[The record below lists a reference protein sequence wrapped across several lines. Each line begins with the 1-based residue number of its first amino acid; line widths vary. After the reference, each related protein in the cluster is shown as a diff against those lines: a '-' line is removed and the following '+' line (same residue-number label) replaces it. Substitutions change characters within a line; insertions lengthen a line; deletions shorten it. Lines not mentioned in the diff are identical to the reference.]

1 MLTLKGEGML
11 WLDLIVWIYP
21 LKSLA
26 LPIKKTVGLLTNLQF
41 KSNTEEPKL
50 GKRFPDFFFFFFF
63 FYICK
68 LIKQKIS
75 EAPILM

>member
-63 FYICK
+63 F
-68 LIKQKIS
+68 LFVN
-75 EAPILM
+75 